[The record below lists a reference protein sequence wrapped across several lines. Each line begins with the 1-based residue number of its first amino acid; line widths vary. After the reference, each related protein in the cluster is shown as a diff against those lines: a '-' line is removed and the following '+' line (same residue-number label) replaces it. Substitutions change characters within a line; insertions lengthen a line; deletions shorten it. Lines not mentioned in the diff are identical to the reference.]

1 MGGCKKQKVMSTP
14 TNLNL
19 INDKYHGHQAF
30 SLKNGFSWFTWC
42 QKGGWFH
49 FKVHRE
55 RDVILKSGH
64 VAAMLLPSFLMK
76 EYSSFTSQIGS

>member
-1 MGGCKKQKVMSTP
+1 MGVRNRSKVMSTP

-19 INDKYHGHQAF
+19 IDDKYHGHQEF
-30 SLKNGFSWFTWC
+30 SLKKRVSWFTWC
-42 QKGGWFH
+42 QKGGSFH

-76 EYSSFTSQIGS
+76 EYSSFRSQIGP